1 VLQTASTSATPPFS
15 PFDSTS
21 ELWKD
26 YWSRFLTFT
35 RAHAVPDDRQ
45 AQVFLTNQSSTVY
58 KLLSNLAAQETPPR
72 EINDLSMEQIVA
84 YMKVQFDPTR
94 FVIRERFKFWTSM
107 QRRPGES
114 IQELAARIRQAAAT
128 CDFASI
134 ADPLDEALRT
144 RFICS
149 VNNEAVL
156 KALFNMKAD
165 ELDFTTAIQVA
176 IQTED
181 AAKVAKETVYGPKS
195 VPALAIAQ
203 KPSRQQPVLQRPP
216 KKEVSVGQL
225 RCYRCGNSG
234 HIATSCKFKDAK
246 CIFCK
251 LTGLLEVVCRKKARS
266 KAHGVRW
273 IDVLE
278 MVKAAPCRNSEVQ
291 KLQVPIHCRSLEF
304 YRRGQV
310 RRCQQVIPNFV
321 SCVRHS
327 RFESAWSGCY

>member
-1 VLQTASTSATPPFS
+1 
-15 PFDSTS
+15 
-21 ELWKD
+21 
-26 YWSRFLTFT
+26 
-35 RAHAVPDDRQ
+35 
-45 AQVFLTNQSSTVY
+45 
-58 KLLSNLAAQETPPR
+58 
-72 EINDLSMEQIVA
+72 
-84 YMKVQFDPTR
+84 
-94 FVIRERFKFWTSM
+94 M

-144 RFICS
+144 GFICS

-156 KALFNMKAD
+156 KAPKIKAD
-165 ELDFTTAIQVA
+165 ELDFITAIQVA

-225 RCYRCGNSG
+225 RCYRCANSG
-234 HIATSCKFKDAK
+234 HIASSKAAK
-246 CIFCK
+246 RNFCK
-251 LTGLLEVVCRKKARS
+251 LTGRLETVCRKKVRS

-278 MVKAAPCRNSEVQ
+278 MVKAAPCCNSEVKASSAYPHQ
-291 KLQVPIHCRSLEF
+291 R
-304 YRRGQV
+304 
-310 RRCQQVIPNFV
+310 
-321 SCVRHS
+321 
-327 RFESAWSGCY
+327 ESVYP